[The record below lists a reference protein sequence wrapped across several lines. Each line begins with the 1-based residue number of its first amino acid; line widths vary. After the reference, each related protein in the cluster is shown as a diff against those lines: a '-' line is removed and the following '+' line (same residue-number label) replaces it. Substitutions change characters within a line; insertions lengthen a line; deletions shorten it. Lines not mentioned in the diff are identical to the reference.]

1 MISHDVTFPAEAK
14 DTSLYLEIFLQ
25 QTWITR
31 ETLPRMRRKHDQT
44 DANKCKHGTQ
54 LWGKDEMMSTE
65 AAVSR
70 SLPRFAATTISLA
83 HGPPTGISCH
93 LSLASGITS
102 IISLYILCYLVTTVY
117 QQGAIKLPL
126 FGGTNKGNW
135 RKGDESHTTNSKRVW
150 MHARLSFIYILSRCV
165 SMQLSILCLGNPLVA
180 DLPLKLPLHHN
191 TAIVEE
197 QTMPARYDMIRYDDI
212 KWNEMKATMNGYE
225 HLWNRITAASNLN
238 LPFSP
243 IVSVLRASRNPISLQ
258 DREDWNILGA
268 HLAPISSRSH
278 PRWKQCWVQQVKK
291 KSHTRHTQHTHE
303 NHQKPPKVVLLGTFL
318 QIFKHFESSLSTSQ
332 WWAQQNSQEVNA
344 VATRPNSTLLQLSA
358 DLCPMRRYGLSPKF
372 WGSWWGQAKLST
384 FSSFR
389 YSGFFVT
396 ELHLPGN
403 FGGDKEATS
412 FLSRNRLLE
421 HLSLHPSLRTLV
433 SWMLQSLQGL
443 WIHSQP
449 LLTGTAYVH
458 SGHSKQESVPIWKPF
473 GLNKVYP

>member
-1 MISHDVTFPAEAK
+1 MISKQSKGISSSKRFHTNSQGVSQCVTMSSRLKSFISSYLIQVFSPRLCLAPIFKWAMLFNSVFRKIPSHSMVWATLRKKCHNSLTKQLQPTSKRGQNARKTPLWDQEIACRPPMNWLAWNEPPPETQTEKMIFPTSPKHICQQSRYHMISHDVTFPAEAK

-44 DANKCKHGTQ
+44 DANRCKHSTQ

-243 IVSVLRASRNPISLQ
+243 IVSVSLRASRNPISLQ
-258 DREDWNILGA
+258 DREDGNILGA

-291 KSHTRHTQHTHE
+291 KSHTRHTHTTHTW
-303 NHQKPPKVVLLGTFL
+303 KPPKTSKGSPSWN
-318 QIFKHFESSLSTSQ
+318 IF
-332 WWAQQNSQEVNA
+332 
-344 VATRPNSTLLQLSA
+344 A
-358 DLCPMRRYGLSPKF
+358 DL
-372 WGSWWGQAKLST
+372 
-384 FSSFR
+384 
-389 YSGFFVT
+389 
-396 ELHLPGN
+396 
-403 FGGDKEATS
+403 
-412 FLSRNRLLE
+412 
-421 HLSLHPSLRTLV
+421 
-433 SWMLQSLQGL
+433 
-443 WIHSQP
+443 
-449 LLTGTAYVH
+449 
-458 SGHSKQESVPIWKPF
+458 
-473 GLNKVYP
+473 